1 MQAQQLHHQAIKFRT
16 DKCVSDLGNINA
28 ESNYQISE
36 IICPTSISPQK
47 CHVAD
52 HGYNWWYL
60 WIDVTRPQMVKGP
73 WKSYV
78 TSVWLAWICFKRNKK
93 ITTPPKKLKTL
104 GKFGNRLR
112 LWLDFILKWV
122 WTPEN

>member
-93 ITTPPKKLKTL
+93 NTTPPPKKKKNWRHL
-104 GKFGNRLR
+104 GNLETDHDYD
-112 LWLDFILKWV
+112 WILY
-122 WTPEN
+122 